1 MLYSRPMLSGL
12 LLLAA
17 LAAPPPDT
25 THLVLVATTDVHGRA
40 YGWDYVTDRPFGG
53 GLARVATVVDSL
65 RARYPGRVLM
75 FDSGDLIQGDP
86 FAAVAAADTTP
97 GGNAVIRAMNLVGYD
112 AATLGNHEFNWGL
125 ETLFRALGA
134 ASYPV
139 VSGNIIALPGDT
151 LLYRPYVV
159 LQRAGVRVGV
169 SGFTTPGVMVWD
181 RENVRGRVRVDPI
194 ESRAGDV
201 LRNVRRDADFSIV
214 LIHSGMEGEAS
225 YDTSGIGPEDVA
237 ARLAQLPDKPD
248 LVVVGHSHREMR
260 DSVLNGVHF
269 IQPRNW
275 AQGVAVMHVSLVR
288 GESGWRP
295 VSWKGESVPLADVRP
310 DPRITTALAG
320 AHDSTRAWATRPLA
334 TAPVAM
340 PAVGSR
346 AGPTPII
353 GFIHAVQKRRTGAEL
368 SIASAFNLAGGFPAG
383 DVRRAD
389 VASIYP
395 YENSLRAIRIS
406 GAALRALLERSAEYY
421 QVDASGTVSVN
432 PDMPGYNFDM
442 VSGATYQIDLS
453 RPPGHRIVGLA
464 VGRRAVEPSDSLA
477 VAINSYRQGGG
488 GGYDMLRDAPVI
500 YDKAENIADLL
511 ADELERMG
519 TVIAADYTEDNWR
532 IVPESAARQVR
543 ALVRRAT
550 GTP

>member
-1 MLYSRPMLSGL
+1 MLSGL
-12 LLLAA
+12 LLLAT

-40 YGWDYVTDRPFGG
+40 YGWDYVSDRPFDG
-53 GLARVATVVDSL
+53 GLARVATIVDSL
-65 RARYPGRVLM
+65 RAAWPGRVLL
-75 FDSGDLIQGDP
+75 FDAGDLIQGDP

-112 AATLGNHEFNWGL
+112 AATIGNHEFNWGL
-125 ETLFRALGA
+125 ETMFRALGGA
-134 ASYPV
+134 RYPV
-139 VSGNIIALPGDT
+139 VSGNVLGLPGDS
-151 LLYRPYVV
+151 LIYPSYVV
-159 LQRAGVRVGV
+159 LERAGIRIGV

-181 RENVRGRVRVDPI
+181 RENVRGRVRVAPI

-201 LRNVRRDADFSIV
+201 LRDVRRDADLSIV
-214 LIHSGMEGEAS
+214 LIHSGMEGDAS
-225 YDTSGIGPEDVA
+225 YDTTGVGPEDVA
-237 ARLAQLPDKPD
+237 ARFARLPHKPD

-275 AQGVAVMHVSLVR
+275 ARSVAVMHLTLVR
-288 GESGWRP
+288 GDSGWRP
-295 VSWKGESVPLADVRP
+295 VHWKGESVPLSAVRP

-340 PAVGSR
+340 PATLSR

-353 GFIHAVQKRRTGAEL
+353 GFIHEVQKRRTGAQL
-368 SIASAFNLAGGFPAG
+368 SVASAFNLAGGFPAG
-383 DVRRAD
+383 AVRRAD

-406 GAALRALLERSAEYY
+406 GAALRALLEKSAEYY
-421 QVDASGTVSVN
+421 EVDDAGIVSVN

-442 VSGATYQIDLS
+442 VSGASYEMDLS
-453 RPPGHRIVGLA
+453 RPVGRRIRRLA
-464 VGRRAVEPSDSLA
+464 VGGRAVRTTDSFTL
-477 VAINSYRQGGG
+477 AINSYRQGGG
-488 GGYDMLRDAPVI
+488 GGYGMLRDAPVI
-500 YDKAENIADLL
+500 YDKGENIADLL
-511 ADELERMG
+511 AEELERMG
-519 TVIAADYTEDNWR
+519 TVVASDYAENNWH
-532 IVPESAARQVR
+532 IIPESAARQVR
-543 ALVRRAT
+543 E
-550 GTP
+550 P

>member
-1 MLYSRPMLSGL
+1 MLSGL

-17 LAAPPPDT
+17 FAAPPPDT

-75 FDSGDLIQGDP
+75 FDAGDLIQGDP

-112 AATLGNHEFNWGL
+112 AATIGNHEFNWGL
-125 ETLFRALGA
+125 ETLHRALGA
-134 ASYPV
+134 ARYPV
-139 VSGNIIALPGDT
+139 VSGNIVALPGDT

-159 LQRAGVRVGV
+159 LERAGVRVGV

-194 ESRAGDV
+194 EPRAGDV
-201 LRNVRRDADFSIV
+201 LRAVRRSADLSIV
-214 LIHSGMEGEAS
+214 LIHSGMEGETS
-225 YDTSGIGPEDVA
+225 YDTTGIGPEDVA
-237 ARLAQLPDKPD
+237 ARLARLPDKPD

-275 AQGVAVMHVSLVR
+275 AQGVAVMHVTLVR
-288 GESGWRP
+288 GDSGWRL
-295 VSWKGESVPLADVRP
+295 VSWEGESVPLADVRP

-334 TAPVAM
+334 VAPVAM
-340 PAVGSR
+340 PAVGGR
-346 AGPTPII
+346 AGPTPMV
-353 GFIHAVQKRRTGAEL
+353 GFIHAAQKRRTGATL
-368 SIASAFNLAGGFPAG
+368 SVASTFNLAGGFPAG
-383 DVRRAD
+383 QVRRAD

-421 QVDASGTVSVN
+421 QVDESGGISIN

-442 VSGATYQIDLS
+442 ISGATYEMDLS
-453 RPPGHRIVGLA
+453 RPAGRRIRRLA
-464 VGRRAVEPSDSLA
+464 VGGRAVKATDSFTL
-477 VAINSYRQGGG
+477 AINSYRQGGG

-500 YDKAENIADLL
+500 YDKGENIADLL
-511 ADELERMG
+511 ADELERLG
-519 TVIAADYTEDNWR
+519 TVVAADFAEDNWR
-532 IVPESAARQVR
+532 IIPESAARQVR
-543 ALVRRAT
+543 ALAPRAT
-550 GTP
+550 DAP

>member
-1 MLYSRPMLSGL
+1 MLSGL

-17 LAAPPPDT
+17 FAAAPPDT

-75 FDSGDLIQGDP
+75 FDAGDLIQGDP

-112 AATLGNHEFNWGL
+112 AATIGNHEFNWGL
-125 ETLFRALGA
+125 ETLHRALGA
-134 ASYPV
+134 ARYPV
-139 VSGNIIALPGDT
+139 VSGNIVALPGDT

-159 LQRAGVRVGV
+159 LERAGVRVGV

-194 ESRAGDV
+194 EPRAGDV
-201 LRNVRRDADFSIV
+201 LRAVRRSADLSIV
-214 LIHSGMEGEAS
+214 LIHSGMEGETS
-225 YDTSGIGPEDVA
+225 YDTTGIGPEDVA
-237 ARLAQLPDKPD
+237 ARLARLPDKPD

-275 AQGVAVMHVSLVR
+275 AQGVAVMHVTLVR
-288 GESGWRP
+288 GDSGWRL
-295 VSWKGESVPLADVRP
+295 VSWEGESVPLADVRP

-334 TAPVAM
+334 VAPVAM
-340 PAVGSR
+340 PAVGGR
-346 AGPTPII
+346 AGPTPMV
-353 GFIHAVQKRRTGAEL
+353 GFIHAAQKRRTGATL
-368 SIASAFNLAGGFPAG
+368 SVASTFNLAGGFPAG
-383 DVRRAD
+383 QVRRAD

-421 QVDASGTVSVN
+421 QVDESGGISIN

-442 VSGATYQIDLS
+442 ISGATYEMDLS
-453 RPPGHRIVGLA
+453 RPAGRRIRRLA
-464 VGRRAVEPSDSLA
+464 VGGRAVKATDSFTL
-477 VAINSYRQGGG
+477 AINSYRQGGG

-500 YDKAENIADLL
+500 YDKGENIADLL
-511 ADELERMG
+511 ADELERLG
-519 TVIAADYTEDNWR
+519 AVVAADFAEDNWR
-532 IVPESAARQVR
+532 IIPESAARQVR
-543 ALVRRAT
+543 ALAPRAT
-550 GTP
+550 DAP

>member
-1 MLYSRPMLSGL
+1 MLYCRPMLSGL

-65 RARYPGRVLM
+65 RARYPGRVLV

-86 FAAVAAADTTP
+86 FASVAAADTTP
-97 GGNAVIRAMNLVGYD
+97 GSNAVIRAMNLVGYD
-112 AATLGNHEFNWGL
+112 AATPGNHEFNWGL
-125 ETLFRALGA
+125 ETMHRALGA

-139 VSGNIIALPGDT
+139 VSGNIVVLPADT
-151 LLYRPYVV
+151 LMYPPFVV
-159 LQRAGVRVGV
+159 LQRSGVRVGV

-194 ESRAGDV
+194 ELRAGDV
-201 LRNVRRDADFSIV
+201 LGEVRRRADLSIV

-225 YDTSGIGPEDVA
+225 YDTTGVGPEDVA

-248 LVVVGHSHREMR
+248 LVVVGHSHRAMR

-269 IQPRNW
+269 IQPRHW
-275 AQGVAVMHVSLVR
+275 AQGLAVMHVTLVR
-288 GESGWRP
+288 GDSGWRP
-295 VSWKGESVPLADVRP
+295 VSWQGESVPLADVRP
-310 DPRITTALAG
+310 DPRVTTALAG

-334 TAPVAM
+334 VAPVAM
-340 PAVGSR
+340 PAAGGR

-353 GFIHAVQKRRTGAEL
+353 GFIHAVQKHRTGAIL
-368 SIASAFNLAGGFPAG
+368 SVASAFNLGGSFPAG

-395 YENSLRAIRIS
+395 YENTLRAIRIS

-421 QVDASGTVSVN
+421 QVDVSGAIRVN

-442 VSGATYQIDLS
+442 VSGATYEMDLS
-453 RPPGHRIVGLA
+453 RPVGQRIRRFA
-464 VGRRAVEPSDSLA
+464 VGGRAVKATDSFTL
-477 VAINSYRQGGG
+477 AINSYRQGGG
-488 GGYDMLRDAPVI
+488 GGYDMLRDAPVV
-500 YDKAENIADLL
+500 YDKGENIADLL
-511 ADELERMG
+511 AAELERLD
-519 TVIAADYTEDNWR
+519 TVVAADFAEDNWR
-532 IVPESAARQVR
+532 ILPESAARQVR
-543 ALVRRAT
+543 ALAPRSA
-550 GTP
+550 GAP